1 MNMKKNNTDKAFS
14 KKLASDFSVS
24 LDLDKRLYKEDIELS
39 IAYSKALKKIDIL
52 SSNEQKSIEKALK
65 NIYQDIKKDKFQWR
79 MDLEDIHM
87 NIESRLHDM
96 VGPFAGKIHT
106 GKSRNDQVSTIERMF
121 VKNTITE
128 LLIKIERLQKEIVLK
143 AEKNI
148 GIYMPSYTH
157 LQRAQPILLSHHLM
171 GYYSMLQRDK
181 SRLKNCYEIAD
192 ELILGS
198 GAVAGSYYNLDRN
211 FLAKELNFK
220 KVNSNSIDGVSD
232 RDFII
237 EFLSA
242 ISVSMMHLSRISEE
256 IIIWS
261 SEEFGFITLSDDVV
275 TTSSMMPQ
283 KRNPDFAEL
292 IRGKFGGVLGNFV
305 SILVTM
311 KSLPFSYNRDMQEDK
326 KPLFDSVDEFSDSLT
341 NMSHIIKKCR
351 FNKKNMENATK
362 GNILATD
369 LADLLSTNGE
379 TFRQAHI
386 KVYELTV
393 TLKKQGKVI
402 SDLTS
407 DELKNTLGIN
417 SNIKVGVEQSINS
430 RNLKGGTSTKQ
441 VKKEI
446 LLAKKILIFKYESSG

>member
-1 MNMKKNNTDKAFS
+1 MNMKKNNTEKAFS

-65 NIYQDIKKDKFQWR
+65 KIYQDIKKDKFQWR

-106 GKSRNDQVSTIERMF
+106 GKSRNDQVSTIERMY

-128 LLIKIERLQKEIVLK
+128 LLIKVERLQKEIVLK

-326 KPLFDSVDEFSDSLT
+326 KPLFDSVDEFSDCLT

-386 KVYELTV
+386 KVYELTN

-402 SDLTS
+402 SDLNS

-417 SNIKVGVEQSINS
+417 SNIKVDVKQSINS

-446 LLAKKILIFKYESSG
+446 LLAKKILNI

>member
-106 GKSRNDQVSTIERMF
+106 GKSRNDQVSTIERMY

-386 KVYELTV
+386 KVYELTN

-417 SNIKVGVEQSINS
+417 SNIKVDVQQSINS

-446 LLAKKILIFKYESSG
+446 LLAKKILNI

>member
-106 GKSRNDQVSTIERMF
+106 GKSRNDQVSTIERMY

-128 LLIKIERLQKEIVLK
+128 LLIKVERLQKEIVLK

-148 GIYMPSYTH
+148 GIHMPSYTH

-379 TFRQAHI
+379 TFREAHI
-386 KVYELTV
+386 KVHELTNN
-393 TLKKQGKVI
+393 LKKQGKVI

-417 SNIKVGVEQSINS
+417 SNIKVDVEQSINS

-446 LLAKKILIFKYESSG
+446 LLAKKILNI

>member
-96 VGPFAGKIHT
+96 VGSFAGKIHT
-106 GKSRNDQVSTIERMF
+106 GKSRNDQVSTIERMY

-220 KVNSNSIDGVSD
+220 KINSNSIDGVSD

-386 KVYELTV
+386 KVYELTNN
-393 TLKKQGKVI
+393 LKKQGKVI

-417 SNIKVGVEQSINS
+417 SNIKVDVEQSINS

-446 LLAKKILIFKYESSG
+446 LLAKKILNI

>member
-24 LDLDKRLYKEDIELS
+24 LDLDKRLYKEDIQLS

-106 GKSRNDQVSTIERMF
+106 GKSRNDQVSTIERMY
-121 VKNTITE
+121 VKNAITE

-351 FNKKNMENATK
+351 FIKKNMENATK

-386 KVYELTV
+386 KVYELTN

-417 SNIKVGVEQSINS
+417 SNIKVDVEQSINS

-446 LLAKKILIFKYESSG
+446 LLAKKILNI

>member
-1 MNMKKNNTDKAFS
+1 MNMKNNTDKAFS

-24 LDLDKRLYKEDIELS
+24 LDLDKRLYKEDIQLS

-52 SSNEQKSIEKALK
+52 SSNEQKSIEKDLK
-65 NIYQDIKKDKFQWR
+65 KIYQDIKKDKFQWR

-106 GKSRNDQVSTIERMF
+106 GKSRNDQVSTIERMY
-121 VKNTITE
+121 VKNTINK

-171 GYYSMLQRDK
+171 AYYSMFQRDK
-181 SRLKNCYEIAD
+181 SRLKNCYEISD

-211 FLAKELNFK
+211 YLAKELNFK

-261 SEEFGFITLSDDVV
+261 SEEFDFITLSDDVV

-326 KPLFDSVDEFSDSLT
+326 KPLFDSIDEFSDSLT
-341 NMSHIIKKCR
+341 NMSYIIKKCR

-386 KVYELTV
+386 KVYELTN

-407 DELKNTLGIN
+407 DELKKTLGIN
-417 SNIKVGVEQSINS
+417 SNIKVNVEQSINS

-446 LLAKKILIFKYESSG
+446 LLAKKILNI

>member
-24 LDLDKRLYKEDIELS
+24 LDLDKRLYKEDIQLS

-106 GKSRNDQVSTIERMF
+106 GKSRNDQVSTIERMY

-386 KVYELTV
+386 KVYELTN

-417 SNIKVGVEQSINS
+417 SNIKVDVEQSINS

-446 LLAKKILIFKYESSG
+446 LLAKKILNI